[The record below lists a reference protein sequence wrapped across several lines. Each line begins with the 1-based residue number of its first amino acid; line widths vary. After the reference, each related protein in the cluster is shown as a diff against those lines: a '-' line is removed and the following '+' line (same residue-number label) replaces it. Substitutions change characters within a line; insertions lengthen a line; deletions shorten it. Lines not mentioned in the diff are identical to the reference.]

1 MGMGNGMTR
10 LVAVTALVT
19 AGLLGGCAEMAPEPK
34 VSTIRVETS
43 TGQALVEV
51 ASSRAAEA
59 ARERAAS
66 AEAEAAMTSSTK
78 DDETPTKGDDERRE
92 ASEEVVATIDGD
104 EATTADEEAAD
115 TLPDPVNEEED
126 ESQSY
131 HLMSFR
137 SDILSPS
144 YPSPQGGTRDSFLPA
159 VIVARSGHTFAVE
172 MAVTYDTE
180 LTYRMTEGYRNEAM
194 RLADEIRR
202 ETVRL
207 VSSGVIGC
215 EDLEDALSEAL
226 TLSDA
231 PIGKGSLIKE
241 IDVYDVCEVKP
252 FASTD
257 GVVTYVPVSGL

>member
-1 MGMGNGMTR
+1 MGKGMTR
-10 LVAVTALVT
+10 LVAATALVT

-34 VSTIRVETS
+34 VGTIRVETP

-51 ASSRAAEA
+51 PSSQSARA
-59 ARERAAS
+59 ARERAAA
-66 AEAEAAMTSSTK
+66 AEAEAAMTSAA
-78 DDETPTKGDDERRE
+78 KGDEAPAKGDGERGE
-92 ASEEVVATIDGD
+92 VSEEVVATINGD
-104 EATTADEEAAD
+104 EATAADEGAAG
-115 TLPDPVNEEED
+115 TLPDSSGEEED
-126 ESQSY
+126 EPRSY

-144 YPSPQGGTRDSFLPA
+144 YPSPQGGTQDSFLPA

-172 MAVTYDTE
+172 LAVTYGTE
-180 LTYRMTEGYRNEAM
+180 LSWETEAYRNEAM
-194 RLADEIRR
+194 RLADEVRR

-215 EDLEDALSEAL
+215 EDLEDALPEAL
-226 TLSDA
+226 ALSDA
-231 PIGKGSLIKE
+231 PIGNGSLVMQ
-241 IDVYDVCEVKP
+241 IDVYDVCEVRP